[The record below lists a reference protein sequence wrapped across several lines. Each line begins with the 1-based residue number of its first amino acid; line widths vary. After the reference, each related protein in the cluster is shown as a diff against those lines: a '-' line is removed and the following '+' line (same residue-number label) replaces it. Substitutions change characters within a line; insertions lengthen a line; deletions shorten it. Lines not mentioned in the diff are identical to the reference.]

1 MFSQDLREVAT
12 WLGSFIDF
20 NNVSEYFPSSYH
32 ESINST
38 QIWKRE
44 NTDRSS
50 FIYNYI
56 YKPMYTNLI
65 YIKLTLLYT
74 YITIILSNMIY
85 NI

>member
-20 NNVSEYFPSSYH
+20 NNVSEYFPSGYH

-44 NTDRSS
+44 KERERTQTGHHLYII
-50 FIYNYI
+50 IYMNPCI
-56 YKPMYTNLI
+56 QT
-65 YIKLTLLYT
+65 
-74 YITIILSNMIY
+74 
-85 NI
+85 